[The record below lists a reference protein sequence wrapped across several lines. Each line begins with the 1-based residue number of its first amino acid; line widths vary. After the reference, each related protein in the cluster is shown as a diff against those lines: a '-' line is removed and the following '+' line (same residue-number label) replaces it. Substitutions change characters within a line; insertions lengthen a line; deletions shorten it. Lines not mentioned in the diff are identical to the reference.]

1 MGFTYGKVALN
12 TSEKHDICTSIV
24 VVNIADTG
32 KKSVISPLP
41 FRDYRL
47 TKSLYFYIEVIP
59 FPLQMHILWDKD
71 YVSFYIE
78 FVEFT
83 S

>member
-1 MGFTYGKVALN
+1 MIIKV
-12 TSEKHDICTSIV
+12 
-24 VVNIADTG
+24 
-32 KKSVISPLP
+32 SVISPLP

>member
-32 KKSVISPLP
+32 KKAQLLTISIFMWL
-41 FRDYRL
+41 
-47 TKSLYFYIEVIP
+47 SQYIKGLWYLI
-59 FPLQMHILWDKD
+59 FWQDILNIKKF
-71 YVSFYIE
+71 STPSTNSIQQ
-78 FVEFT
+78 
-83 S
+83 